1 MTDAAVQSTHL
12 TYAAGTSDSE
22 IEAAAVKAAQ
32 TRKRKVIFWRLF
44 VLIVFLGGWEVSARL
59 SSTDLVFFTLGDWTF
74 SSKSLSIDPFFFSM
88 PTAIAYRIFEWAT
101 EGTSEGPLWYHL
113 YVTME
118 EALIGFFTG
127 SLAGVVIGIALGRN
141 TMASDIFS
149 IYIKVINSIPR
160 VVLAPIFIM
169 LFGLG
174 LASKVA
180 LAFVMVFFVVFAN
193 AFQGVREADRAL
205 IANAQ
210 ILGAS
215 PWQLT
220 RYVVVPSAMS
230 WIFASLHVSFGFAI
244 IGAIVG
250 EFVGS
255 RYGIGLLINIAKGS
269 FDAAGMYAAI
279 IIIMVVA
286 LSAEFLMTLVEK
298 RLAKWRPTP
307 LSEAQ

>member
-1 MTDAAVQSTHL
+1 MSDATVDTIQVAGSPNAVYRT
-12 TYAAGTSDSE
+12 GTSDAE
-22 IEAAAVKAAQ
+22 IEAAAAA
-32 TRKRKVIFWRLF
+32 TAISRKRRVIVWRL
-44 VLIVFLGGWEVSARL
+44 LILAAFLGGWELAGRRE
-59 SSTDLVFFTLGDWTF
+59 W
-74 SSKSLSIDPFFFSM
+74 IDPFFYSV
-88 PTAIAYRIFEWAT
+88 PTAILWRLWEWTT

-118 EALIGFFTG
+118 EALIGFVTG
-127 SLAGVVIGIALGRN
+127 AVAGIVVGIALGRN
-141 TMASDIFS
+141 RMAADVFS

-174 LASKVA
+174 LWSKVA

-244 IGAIVG
+244 VGAIVG

-279 IIIMVVA
+279 VIIMVVA
-286 LSAEFLMTLVEK
+286 LGAEFVMSRIEK
-298 RLAKWRPTP
+298 RLAKWRPAP
-307 LSEAQ
+307 LHETQ

>member
-1 MTDAAVQSTHL
+1 MTDALSADAPVVLPATDHEAEARN
-12 TYAAGTSDSE
+12 AARNHRRR
-22 IEAAAVKAAQ
+22 VL
-32 TRKRKVIFWRLF
+32 FWRW
-44 VLIVFLGGWEVSARL
+44 LILALMLGGWEFAGRMQWIDEFFYSRPSLIGQRL
-59 SSTDLVFFTLGDWTF
+59 WQ
-74 SSKSLSIDPFFFSM
+74 
-88 PTAIAYRIFEWAT
+88 WAT
-101 EGTSEGPLWYHL
+101 EGVDGISLWYHL
-113 YVTME
+113 WVTME
-118 EALIGFFTG
+118 ESLIGFFTG
-127 SLAGVVIGIALGRN
+127 AIAGVLVGVALGRN
-141 TMASDIFS
+141 RLAADVFS
-149 IYIKVINSIPR
+149 VYIKVINSIPR

-180 LAFVMVFFVVFAN
+180 LAFVMVFFVVFSN

-220 RYVVVPSAMS
+220 RSVIIPSAMS

-244 IGAIVG
+244 VGAIVG

-255 RYGIGLLINIAKGS
+255 RYGIGLLINVAKGS

-279 IIIMVVA
+279 IIIMLVA
-286 LSAEFLMTLVEK
+286 LGVEQIMTFIEH
-298 RLAKWRPTP
+298 RLAKWRPAP
-307 LSEAQ
+307 LQETA

>member
-1 MTDAAVQSTHL
+1 MSDQALQSPDIL
-12 TYAAGTSDSE
+12 FRPGTSDKE
-22 IEAAAVKAAQ
+22 IEAAAAKAA
-32 TRKRKVIFWRLF
+32 THYKHAVIFWRWALLA
-44 VLIVFLGGWEVSARL
+44 VLLGGWEAAVRAEWLDIFFYSKPTDIVLRL
-59 SSTDLVFFTLGDWTF
+59 
-74 SSKSLSIDPFFFSM
+74 
-88 PTAIAYRIFEWAT
+88 YEWMT

-113 YVTME
+113 WVTME
-118 EALIGFFTG
+118 EALLGFFSG
-127 SLAGVVIGIALGRN
+127 SIIGVVVGIALGRN
-141 TMASDIFS
+141 RMLSDVFS

-169 LFGLG
+169 FFGLG
-174 LASKVA
+174 LMSKVA

-193 AFQGVREADRAL
+193 AFQGVREADRAML
-205 IANAQ
+205 ANAQ

-215 PWQLT
+215 RWQLT
-220 RYVVVPSAMS
+220 RSVIIPSAMS

-279 IIIMVVA
+279 LLIMMVA
-286 LSAEFLMTLVEK
+286 LGAEALMTVIENH
-298 RLAKWRPTP
+298 LARWRPAP
-307 LSEAQ
+307 LQETN